1 MRRTPPPGR
10 TGAPPQPG
18 LEEAEP
24 VLQELEQAIEQAQ
37 GTLED
42 QHAQEADLRDRL
54 YELRRAYEAAE
65 PFWLIIEISRTNA
78 FKGAVKEARDRL
90 LARTKA
96 LNPQINSWEKAI
108 DPACRVSEVST
119 RSGRKKA
126 RPFQPPIPLLK
137 FIQDQGGAARAPQ
150 EEEDNGQ
157 NEEGPSTGPRRS
169 QSALRV
175 PVEPQTSEIL
185 QTRQQP
191 PVGAS
196 SRNQSAERGE
206 EQPAW
211 ITQSMLK
218 DIQETVAGMKQ
229 FLSRVDSSDEEAPR
243 RAKSNRRQYE
253 REDRRREDRMA
264 DPLQLAHLSHL
275 RPASGS
281 LLPKSPWAEV
291 SEPQPRPASF
301 KSMREQKTEPKIPPY
316 LADTR
321 RRPRYAREEEEEE
334 AEDEEYFKNR
344 YEQENEE
351 AEEIDLGP
359 YFVYPSRRTFEK
371 YFGEFDFIKHVRH
384 GTLSK
389 FDGTVKGY
397 PAFRKNFYELV
408 YVQRVGYLHKLM
420 ALEYMVPEKIQK
432 ELFGDLDNSAAH
444 FGRRIKRLEQ
454 RFGGQDRQEQYLI
467 ELLTEAKAKAAGR
480 RLPYQEL
487 LELAR
492 HVDSHL
498 AKGFR
503 FTGTSDPILVHLR
516 DLVPHHIKTA
526 FSMEMLRCGAEETG
540 KAFLKYLLD
549 AVRVEMRAQESNP
562 KRGDGEKAGQPEKNK
577 ADKPKV
583 LGKLYRTKG
592 KVHRRTSSSSS
603 DSEEN
608 PPKTDKR
615 NTDTEPETTVYTST
629 VRTKNTE
636 PPKCT
641 CCNEGAHFLYNCY
654 KFVHEYSL
662 NKKRRFVETD
672 GRCFRCLRPGHLRAA
687 CLGRE
692 VECRFCK
699 KTNHHY
705 LLCFREEEQGEIKV
719 AHVEEDAPALVQ
731 DDFNFEAL
739 GETVTNKRVTP
750 LQMVLNVLNHD
761 GKVVKINA
769 MPDTG
774 STHNIMELGALKE
787 LGLEGTKCK
796 YTVTGHG
803 GHTSTHEAVCATL
816 MLCSPDGKN
825 QYPAKF
831 FAYENPCGGMQP
843 TDWSRLKRSW
853 PHLRK
858 LDIPPPASDR
868 PIEAILG
875 CVNLALFEALRP
887 PAVKNMGDPM
897 AKWTPLGWMVGGRT
911 RPEVEPVEEG
921 QTQTHVG
928 TILMTG
934 GKQVSEVQNEQKQGD
949 HLIESSCLA
958 ESLKE
963 IQTCGEECQQA
974 YRELKDNMRRIWD
987 LETEE
992 EMQKLANT
1000 YYPAVRSKRQ
1010 MEAEAAL
1017 LRQLVQLPNGQYQT
1031 GLMWSGD
1038 HRPQTNWE
1046 EARMAFLSWG
1056 KRLEKDP
1063 TLKKAFHMA
1072 IETRREKDFI
1082 HKAERNISKEHEQ
1095 YFPNLF
1101 YGPQR
1106 RATIGKREV
1115 SGKWGQ
1121 DFWGEK
1127 LK

>member
-1 MRRTPPPGR
+1 
-10 TGAPPQPG
+10 
-18 LEEAEP
+18 
-24 VLQELEQAIEQAQ
+24 
-37 GTLED
+37 
-42 QHAQEADLRDRL
+42 
-54 YELRRAYEAAE
+54 
-65 PFWLIIEISRTNA
+65 
-78 FKGAVKEARDRL
+78 
-90 LARTKA
+90 
-96 LNPQINSWEKAI
+96 
-108 DPACRVSEVST
+108 
-119 RSGRKKA
+119 
-126 RPFQPPIPLLK
+126 
-137 FIQDQGGAARAPQ
+137 
-150 EEEDNGQ
+150 
-157 NEEGPSTGPRRS
+157 
-169 QSALRV
+169 
-175 PVEPQTSEIL
+175 
-185 QTRQQP
+185 
-191 PVGAS
+191 
-196 SRNQSAERGE
+196 
-206 EQPAW
+206 
-211 ITQSMLK
+211 
-218 DIQETVAGMKQ
+218 MKQ
-229 FLSRVDSSDEEAPR
+229 FLSKAAAGEEEISQRSR
-243 RAKSNRRQYE
+243 RTRSRRSQYE
-253 REDRRREDRMA
+253 SEDEREEDERA
-264 DPLQLAHLSHL
+264 DPLQVEHL
-275 RPASGS
+275 RHKYREGTKWTPHSV
-281 LLPKSPWAEV
+281 LPKSPWATA

-301 KSMREQKTEPKIPPY
+301 KSMREQRTEPKIPPY
-316 LADTR
+316 LSSTR
-321 RRPRYAREEEEEE
+321 RRPQYAREEEEEE
-334 AEDEEYFKNR
+334 AEDDEYFRNR
-344 YEQENEE
+344 YEKENEE

-359 YFVYPSRRTFEK
+359 YFVYPSHRTFEK
-371 YFGEFDFIKHVRH
+371 YFGEFDFIKHIRH

-467 ELLTEAKAKAAGR
+467 EMLTEAKAKAAGR

-562 KRGDGEKAGQPEKNK
+562 KRGEGDKTSQLEKNK
-577 ADKPKV
+577 VDKPKV
-583 LGKLYRTKG
+583 LGKLYKAKG

-608 PPKTDKR
+608 PPKTDRR
-615 NTDTEPETTVYTST
+615 NTDTEPETQVYTGI
-629 VRTKNTE
+629 VRAKNTE

-654 KFVHEYSL
+654 RFVHEYSL
-662 NKKRRFVETD
+662 PRKRRFVETE
-672 GRCFRCLRPGHLRAA
+672 GRCFRCLRPGHLRAT

-705 LLCFREEEQGEIKV
+705 LLSVREEEQGEIKV
-719 AHVEEDAPALVQ
+719 ANVEEAAPATAQ

-750 LQMVLNVLNHD
+750 LQMVLNVLNHE
-761 GKVVKINA
+761 GKMVRINA

-774 STHNIMELGALKE
+774 STHNIMELGALKG
-787 LGLEGTKCK
+787 LGLEGTRCK

-803 GHTSTHEAVCATL
+803 GHTSTHEAVCTTL
-816 MLCSPDGKN
+816 ILCSPDGKN
-825 QYPAKF
+825 QYPVKF

-843 TDWSRLKRSW
+843 ADWSRLKRSW

-858 LDIPPPASDR
+858 LDIPPPASDK

-921 QTQTHVG
+921 QAQTHAG
-928 TILMTG
+928 TILMAG
-934 GKQVSEVQNEQKQGD
+934 GKQVSEVKNEQMQGSD
-949 HLIESSCLA
+949 LFGSSCLA
-958 ESLKE
+958 ESLEE
-963 IQTCGEECQQA
+963 IQTCGEECRQA
-974 YRELKDNMRRIWD
+974 YRALKDNMRRIWD

-1000 YYPAVRSKRQ
+1000 YYPAVRSQKQ
-1010 MEAEAAL
+1010 LEAEAAL

-1046 EARMAFLSWG
+1046 EARMGIFELG
-1056 KRLEKDP
+1056 K
-1063 TLKKAFHMA
+1063 
-1072 IETRREKDFI
+1072 
-1082 HKAERNISKEHEQ
+1082 
-1095 YFPNLF
+1095 
-1101 YGPQR
+1101 
-1106 RATIGKREV
+1106 TIGEG
-1115 SGKWGQ
+1115 SHIEEGFSHGH
-1121 DFWGEK
+1121 
-1127 LK
+1127 